1 MRGGKLVMMRMP
13 GGTRSDAACA
23 VARFAAASD
32 ATRVLVEEL
41 RMDQGEP
48 PCSKLIAA
56 ALRDIGQQ
64 LTVVEIA
71 SDDNLRLFPRTE
83 AAGVLGRSRAGGGGK
98 VLRWAAFLKAADD
111 LDEPARPIPPASQL
125 PPPLAAPRFD
135 RTAGMPGAEAAAAV
149 ELPSVDTHWAER
161 MLASWGGEV
170 SETTAL
176 RLATE
181 AGRLAA
187 RSTDIGE
194 WAHSTTAADEDNS
207 EIARPSRLSPFLRWG
222 VISAREAAHLGV
234 RRRDLLWRDWSHL
247 CWSLL
252 SPLRRGEPV
261 VPPLD
266 GSCLRAAAHPAT
278 PVHMSV
284 VSEREAFEAWCVGRT
299 GAPLVDAGMRQL
311 WVEGWMPRRVRLLC
325 ACCLTEGMGIDWRLG
340 RDWFALT
347 LIDHDPAINEMM
359 WQNAGLCGVDPFYVG
374 LRWEEGPDEEAEGG
388 SAGGMAAAA
397 QEATMPSQEWAWTA
411 YVRRW
416 VKDSEMRWPP
426 HLRAA
431 ASRPR
436 PSLEQASQAAEARRR
451 ALRPTHKLANLVGRT
466 GVRVDVRGAGANA
479 EGSGEVLGVGK
490 LSLAELEERLRR
502 PAPTRG
508 ESRGARGKS
517 HASSVDM

>member
-1 MRGGKLVMMRMP
+1 MTLRSRDVLIVAATIGLAAALITARRMRRPSKAVLWLQYSLRVRDNAALTRAIEVGATGLAVVYVWRHAAADACKSLHGNAAHAGRGYTATQAFEAAALASLDKELRLRGGKLVMMRMP

-149 ELPSVDTHWAER
+149 ELPLSGHA
-161 MLASWGGEV
+161 LGG
-170 SETTAL
+170 AD
-176 RLATE
+176 
-181 AGRLAA
+181 A
-187 RSTDIGE
+187 RIMG
-194 WAHSTTAADEDNS
+194 
-207 EIARPSRLSPFLRWG
+207 
-222 VISAREAAHLGV
+222 
-234 RRRDLLWRDWSHL
+234 
-247 CWSLL
+247 
-252 SPLRRGEPV
+252 RRGERDDSAEASHGGGAACGAFDRHRRMGPQHDCRRRGQQRDCTAV
-261 VPPLD
+261 APFTLFALGGDFGARGGAPGRATARPLVARLVASLLVAALSAPSRRAEVPPLD

-347 LIDHDPAINEMM
+347 LIDHAI
-359 WQNAGLCGVDPFYVG
+359 P
-374 LRWEEGPDEEAEGG
+374 
-388 SAGGMAAAA
+388 
-397 QEATMPSQEWAWTA
+397 PS
-411 YVRRW
+411 
-416 VKDSEMRWPP
+416 
-426 HLRAA
+426 
-431 ASRPR
+431 
-436 PSLEQASQAAEARRR
+436 
-451 ALRPTHKLANLVGRT
+451 
-466 GVRVDVRGAGANA
+466 
-479 EGSGEVLGVGK
+479 
-490 LSLAELEERLRR
+490 
-502 PAPTRG
+502 TR
-508 ESRGARGKS
+508 
-517 HASSVDM
+517 